1 MENFYTINE
10 VATMTGLT
18 TRTIR
23 NYLKS
28 GLINGEKVNGI
39 WMFSSEDFNA
49 MLNNPAIKPS
59 IQAKN
64 NSVVY
69 DFIADDRKKVNKICT
84 ILDLYVEDNEAE
96 EISQFFCN
104 TINNYNDSGDLSFK
118 FEKHGRN
125 VRVILSGADE
135 VVMEIMN
142 RYYDN

>member
-28 GLINGEKVNGI
+28 VLINGEKVNGI

-59 IQAKN
+59 IQTKN

-104 TINNYNDSGDLSFK
+104 TINSYADAGDLSFK

>member
-28 GLINGEKVNGI
+28 GLISGEKINGI

-84 ILDLYVEDNEAE
+84 ILDLFVENNEAE

-104 TINNYNDSGDLSFK
+104 TINSYADIGDLSFK

-135 VVMEIMN
+135 VVMEIVN

>member
-28 GLINGEKVNGI
+28 GLINGEKINGI

-84 ILDLYVEDNEAE
+84 ILDLFVEDNEAE

-104 TINNYNDSGDLSFK
+104 TINSYADIGDLSFK

-135 VVMEIMN
+135 VVMEIVN

>member
-39 WMFSSEDFNA
+39 WIFSPEDFNA

-84 ILDLYVEDNEAE
+84 LLDLFVEDNEAE
-96 EISQFFCN
+96 EISKFFCN
-104 TINNYNDSGDLSFK
+104 TINSYADIGDLSFK

>member
-28 GLINGEKVNGI
+28 GLINGEKINGI

-84 ILDLYVEDNEAE
+84 ILDLFVENNEAE

-104 TINNYNDSGDLSFK
+104 TINSYADIGDLSFK

-135 VVMEIMN
+135 VVMEIVN

>member
-28 GLINGEKVNGI
+28 GLINGEKINGI
-39 WMFSSEDFNA
+39 WMFSSEDFEA

-96 EISQFFCN
+96 EISQFFCS
-104 TINNYNDSGDLSFK
+104 TINSYADSGDLSFK

>member
-28 GLINGEKVNGI
+28 GLINGEKINGI
-39 WMFSSEDFNA
+39 WMFSSEDFEA

-69 DFIADDRKKVNKICT
+69 DFIADNRKKVNKICT
-84 ILDLYVEDNEAE
+84 ILDLFVEDNEAE

-104 TINNYNDSGDLSFK
+104 TINSYADIGDLSFK

>member
-23 NYLKS
+23 NYLKL

-39 WMFSSEDFNA
+39 WMFSSEDFCA

-64 NSVVY
+64 NAVVY

-84 ILDLYVEDNEAE
+84 ILDLCAEDNEAE
-96 EISQFFCN
+96 EISQLFCN
-104 TINNYNDSGDLSFK
+104 TINSCLDAGDLNFK

-125 VRVILSGADE
+125 VRVILSGTE
-135 VVMEIMN
+135 ETVMEILN
-142 RYYDN
+142 RYYNS

>member
-28 GLINGEKVNGI
+28 GLINGEKINGI
-39 WMFSSEDFNA
+39 WMFSSEDFEA

-59 IQAKN
+59 IQAK
-64 NSVVY
+64 
-69 DFIADDRKKVNKICT
+69 
-84 ILDLYVEDNEAE
+84 DNESE

-104 TINNYNDSGDLSFK
+104 TINSYADIGDLSFK

>member
-28 GLINGEKVNGI
+28 GLINGEKINGI
-39 WMFSSEDFNA
+39 WMFSPEDFNA

-84 ILDLYVEDNEAE
+84 ILDLHVEDNEAE
-96 EISQFFCN
+96 ASEAEADVADAVAENEEAADADASEAE
-104 TINNYNDSGDLSFK
+104 
-118 FEKHGRN
+118 EKE
-125 VRVILSGADE
+125 D
-135 VVMEIMN
+135 
-142 RYYDN
+142 

>member
-28 GLINGEKVNGI
+28 GLISGEKINGI

-104 TINNYNDSGDLSFK
+104 TINSYADIGDLSFK